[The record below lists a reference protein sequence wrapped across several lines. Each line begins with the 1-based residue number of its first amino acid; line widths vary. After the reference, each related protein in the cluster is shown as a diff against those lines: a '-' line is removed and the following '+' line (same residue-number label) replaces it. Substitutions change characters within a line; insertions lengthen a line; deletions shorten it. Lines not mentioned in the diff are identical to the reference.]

1 MAENKPSS
9 ETTDGLKHWLEE
21 IGLGQYGDL
30 FIQHRIDRDVLP
42 DLTEEDLAKLGLPM
56 GDRRR
61 LQRAIGSLVPTTLAS
76 STAAGPGG
84 PPRTANVAE
93 RRQLTAMFCDMVGS
107 TSLSEQFDP
116 EDVRDII
123 TRFRETCVR
132 IVKYYDG
139 FAARYIGDAILVYFG
154 YPHAHEDDAE
164 RAVRAGLEIV
174 EALSS
179 AQGGEQRGASGYTPA
194 VRIGIATGL
203 VVVGDLIG
211 QSTEERDS
219 AVGETLNLAA
229 RLQPLAPPNGVVI
242 AASTQS
248 LLRGKFDYQNL
259 GIHALKG
266 LSEKVQAWR
275 VVRRARTETRFAAAM
290 GPRLTPLVN
299 RVEEIA
305 MLLRRWQQAKRGHGQ
320 VVLLSGEPGIGKSRI
335 FQEIHERIAGEQ
347 HGQLSFQCSP
357 YYTGTA
363 FYPFIEQFKFAIGLD
378 RESSSVLA
386 LSSLEAA
393 VAASKGNVHQ
403 VVPILAALLS
413 IPTGDQHVMPE
424 LSPQQ
429 HKDVTVAALVN
440 HLIGLARDR
449 PLMVAFEDAH
459 WIDPTSREVLD
470 LLVEK
475 AHSAAILVIVTCRSE
490 FQPSWNAHHHITTL
504 TLNRLSRHLRT
515 TLVERVAGRRELPR
529 EVVEEIIVRTDGVPL
544 FLEEL
549 TKAVIESNLLT
560 ERQGRYVFT
569 GPWRQLS
576 IPATLTDSLMA
587 RLDRMGPFKKIAQIG
602 ATIGREFSYQILRAV
617 AEAPAEEIEAAL
629 DHLEQA
635 GLIVRR
641 GHRPDAVYAFKHVMI
656 QDAAHSSL
664 LHSERRRLHS
674 RIAEVIASIYPER
687 TEREP
692 ELFAYHLTESG
703 QSEPAAGFWLKAGKQ
718 AAKAGANLEAI
729 SHLRRGLGVTQSHP
743 KMPRRDEIEL
753 ELRTALGNALIAAK
767 GYAVQE
773 VEENY
778 VQALD
783 LGLQLDDEAKV
794 FTATRGLWVCHFIR
808 ADLKRAHDLSVELLK
823 FAKRVRPNANAQL
836 MRQQAGYLIEAHRAI
851 AMTMLYRGRFA
862 ASHYHLQRCI
872 GLYTP
877 DLHGELTERHGIDPG
892 VVSLSYLGY
901 LQWFLGRPDAA
912 RQHSEDAIINAE
924 QLRHPFTLAFALEF
938 GAYLCQHLRD
948 VEGTMNYADRAM
960 VISSDHGFLHWK
972 HQATILRGWAMAE
985 LGEIDE
991 GLKQMRAGLEGY
1003 EAMDSWL
1010 ASCWFRSL
1018 LANAYAKAGRLEAAL
1033 RTLDGALAVAR
1044 RTGDHFFLAEVYRLQ
1059 GETTFAQG
1067 GLAVADDVEELFRRS
1082 MELARQ
1088 QSALAWELRS
1098 AVSLARLWRDAGK
1111 REQAAELLVPVTA
1124 QFAEGFRTPDLK
1136 DAWNLMEELGAN
1148 PSRQHPWTDQTGLHR
1163 AG

>member
-1 MAENKPSS
+1 
-9 ETTDGLKHWLEE
+9 
-21 IGLGQYGDL
+21 
-30 FIQHRIDRDVLP
+30 
-42 DLTEEDLAKLGLPM
+42 
-56 GDRRR
+56 
-61 LQRAIGSLVPTTLAS
+61 
-76 STAAGPGG
+76 
-84 PPRTANVAE
+84 
-93 RRQLTAMFCDMVGS
+93 MVGS

-123 TRFRETCVR
+123 ARFRETCVR
-132 IVKYYDG
+132 IVKHYDG
-139 FAARYIGDAILVYFG
+139 FAARYIGDAILIYFG

-211 QSTEERDS
+211 QGTEERDP
-219 AVGETLNLAA
+219 AVGEPLTLAA
-229 RLQPLAPPNGVVI
+229 RLQPLAPANGVVI
-242 AASTQS
+242 ASSTQS

-259 GIHALKG
+259 GTHTLKG
-266 LSEKVQAWR
+266 ISEKVQAWR

-299 RVEEIA
+299 REEEIA
-305 MLLRRWQQAKRGHGQ
+305 FLMRRWQQAKRGHGQ

-378 RESSSVLA
+378 HESSSVLA

-393 VAASKGNVHQ
+393 VAAAKGTVQQ
-403 VVPILAALLS
+403 VVPIFAALLS
-413 IPTGDQHVMPE
+413 IPTGDRHALPE

-449 PLMVAFEDAH
+449 PLMIALEDAH
-459 WIDPTSREVLD
+459 WIDPSSREVLD
-470 LLVEK
+470 LLVER
-475 AHSAAILVIVTCRSE
+475 AQNATVLVIVTCRPE
-490 FQPSWNAHHHITTL
+490 FKPSWNLHRHITAL
-504 TLNRLSRHLRT
+504 TLNRLSRQLRT

-560 ERQGRYVFT
+560 ERHGRYVFT

-602 ATIGREFSYQILRAV
+602 ATIGREFSYEILRAV
-617 AEAPAEEIEAAL
+617 AEVPAGEIEAAL

-674 RIAEVIASIYPER
+674 RIAEVIAELHPER

-729 SHLRRGLGVTQSHP
+729 SHLRRGLDVTQSHP
-743 KMPRRDEIEL
+743 KMQRRDEMEL

-778 VQALD
+778 AQALE
-783 LGLQLDDEAKV
+783 LGRQLDDEAKV

-808 ADLKRAHDLSVELLK
+808 ADLKRAHDLSVELLQ
-823 FAKRVRPNANAQL
+823 FAKRIRPNATAQS
-836 MRQQAGYLIEAHRAI
+836 MQQQAGYLIEAHRAI

-1018 LANAYAKAGRLEAAL
+1018 LATAYAKAGRLEAAL
-1033 RTLDGALAVAR
+1033 RALDGALAVAR

-1098 AVSLARLWRDAGK
+1098 AISLARLWRDAGK
-1111 REQAAELLVPVTA
+1111 REQAVELLVPVTA

-1136 DAWNLMEELGAN
+1136 EAWNLMEELGAN
-1148 PSRQHPWTDQTGLHR
+1148 PSRQHPWVDQTGLHR